1 MGACADVR
9 RKRGKE
15 PKRKLSGF
23 YQGVWN
29 TISGLADARW
39 FAAVRWPVVE
49 FLHRSFGVRS
59 TSTLPR
65 PVMSTRGPLGV
76 VVAAQHTVVGLV
88 LEERRPVDQPLG
100 LGQLAPGFGRDG
112 RPPAGELRGA
122 C

>member
-59 TSTLPR
+59 TSTLPPARDEHAR
-65 PVMSTRGPLGV
+65 PARRRCGCPARG
-76 VVAAQHTVVGLV
+76 
-88 LEERRPVDQPLG
+88 RR
-100 LGQLAPGFGRDG
+100 FG
-112 RPPAGELRGA
+112 A
-122 C
+122 